1 MLCDKVE
8 FPDLCL
14 VRQEI
19 PAPRI
24 KDVITTLNN
33 KLNEFK
39 LSNKVQTGQR
49 IAISA
54 GSRGIKDQPKILK
67 ELASRF
73 KALGAKP
80 FIVPAMGSHGGAT
93 SEGQAEVLRS
103 LGIAE
108 ATIGTPIF
116 SSVDVVEIGRTRDDL
131 PVVIGKDFTQAEHV
145 VVLNRIK
152 PHTDFV
158 GEIESGLLKI
168 MVIGMG
174 KPTGAM
180 LVHRSIIHHGFQEMV
195 TEIGKMIL
203 EKLPILM
210 GIGIV
215 ENQYGE
221 TAYLEVVK
229 PECIFSEERKL
240 LRKAKRILGKIPF
253 EDIDL
258 LVVDEMG
265 KEISGSGMDTKVIGR
280 IMNLM
285 TEEPKKRKVKRI
297 FVRDLTEASHGNACG
312 IGLADYTTERLV
324 SKIDKEVTK
333 TNSVLGG
340 CPEKGRTPIAFKN
353 DRDAIIAGLN
363 NAGVYRFKD
372 ARLVWIK
379 NTLQLKYLRVSEAM
393 IEESRVARE
402 LMIVDG
408 RGPFSFDRDGN
419 LPFDTFPGD

>member
-1 MLCDKVE
+1 
-8 FPDLCL
+8 
-14 VRQEI
+14 
-19 PAPRI
+19 
-24 KDVITTLNN
+24 
-33 KLNEFK
+33 
-39 LSNKVQTGQR
+39 
-49 IAISA
+49 
-54 GSRGIKDQPKILK
+54 
-67 ELASRF
+67 
-73 KALGAKP
+73 
-80 FIVPAMGSHGGAT
+80 
-93 SEGQAEVLRS
+93 
-103 LGIAE
+103 
-108 ATIGTPIF
+108 
-116 SSVDVVEIGRTRDDL
+116 
-131 PVVIGKDFTQAEHV
+131 
-145 VVLNRIK
+145 
-152 PHTDFV
+152 
-158 GEIESGLLKI
+158 
-168 MVIGMG
+168 
-174 KPTGAM
+174 
-180 LVHRSIIHHGFQEMV
+180 
-195 TEIGKMIL
+195 
-203 EKLPILM
+203 M

-265 KEISGSGMDTKVIGR
+265 KEISGSGMDTKVVGR

-297 FVRDLTEASHGNACG
+297 FVRDLTEASNGNACG

-333 TNSVLGG
+333 INSVLGG

-393 IEESRVARE
+393 IKESRVARE

-408 RGPFSFDRDGN
+408 PGAFSFDKDGN